1 MPAMCPFPL
10 AALVTLITL
19 PSDHALHLGTCT
31 CRRSSKHTWQ
41 VHLTKEQQAAGE
53 VHGLGTMLPQSTGDA
68 AASLGCASLGLSPHP
83 SRARVQ
89 AKSLLTASLRM
100 EPGQPETLHILRHG
114 DGGDIGA
121 SAAPLGHR
129 ALQRPSAGIMLGE
142 SRPFQPCQG

>member
-68 AASLGCASLGLSPHP
+68 AASLGCASLGFPLIPPVPVPRQCPCLPLPCGWSLGSLKPC
-83 SRARVQ
+83 RACR
-89 AKSLLTASLRM
+89 R
-100 EPGQPETLHILRHG
+100 G
-114 DGGDIGA
+114 DGGNIGA
-121 SAAPLGHR
+121 SAAPLVHR
-129 ALQRPSAGIMLGE
+129 VLQRPSAGIMLRE
-142 SRPFQPCQG
+142 PRPFQPCQG